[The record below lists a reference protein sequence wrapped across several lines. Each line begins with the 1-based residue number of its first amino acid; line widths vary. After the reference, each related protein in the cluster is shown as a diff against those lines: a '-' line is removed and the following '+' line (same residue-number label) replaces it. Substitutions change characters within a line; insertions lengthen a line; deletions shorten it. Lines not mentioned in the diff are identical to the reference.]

1 MHPIFRP
8 ESHSRLKAH
17 KKATVKNVIG
27 YRRRRHNVIL
37 SNKKR
42 KLTQTTL
49 YNVTKRKEER
59 KCFHSFAVERDRYI
73 LFWLNRLQV
82 DNGGDA
88 VLLL

>member
-8 ESHSRLKAH
+8 EIHSRLKAY